1 MKYVKSSEIQIRNP
15 KSFAIVDNIVLRNP
29 QISLQ
34 SKGLYALLCGF
45 SDKASLGFSYLQKLS
60 SNGRDALRN
69 SFKELENIGAIGR
82 YQTRDE
88 NGKYITVIE
97 LKPLSDKP
105 EQANLP
111 LTEKSPPCGLAAQP
125 IKKTSKKYL
134 LSY

>member
-1 MKYVKSSEIQIRNP
+1 MKYVKKSEILIRNP
-15 KSFAIVDNIVLRNP
+15 KSFAIVDNLVLRN
-29 QISLQ
+29 QTISLQ

-69 SFKELENIGAIGR
+69 AFKELENVGAIER

-97 LKPLSDKP
+97 LKPLSDRP

-111 LTEKSPPCGLAAQP
+111 LTEKSPPCGRAGGTTHQKNFQKISA
-125 IKKTSKKYL
+125 
-134 LSY
+134 

>member
-1 MKYVKSSEIQIRNP
+1 MKCVKSSEIQIRNP

-97 LKPLSDKP
+97 LKPLPDRP

-111 LTEKSPPCGLAAQP
+111 LTGKPPPCGRAAQP